1 MLFRRILDR
10 PLPKYAVVTKRLWCT
25 ASWSAAVVFIWMSM
39 AADSWAQGFAEEEE
53 PRTYVPS
60 YMIIVF
66 AVAFALMMI
75 CRSGK
80 RTTSFRVEE

>member
-1 MLFRRILDR
+1 MSFRRSHDR
-10 PLPKYAVVTKRLWCT
+10 RSPNYAFWVRRVRSA
-25 ASWSAAVVFIWMSM
+25 ASWLTAVALVWISMSAT
-39 AADSWAQGFAEEEE
+39 SWAQGMAEEEE

-60 YMIIVF
+60 YMIIIF